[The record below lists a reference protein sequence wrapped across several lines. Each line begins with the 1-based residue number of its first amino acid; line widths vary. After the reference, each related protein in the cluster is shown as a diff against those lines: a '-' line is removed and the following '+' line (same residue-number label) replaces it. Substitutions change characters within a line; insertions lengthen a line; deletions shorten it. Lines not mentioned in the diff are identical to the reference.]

1 MKKIKLLSI
10 MMSLSVA
17 LGSVSPVFAYTL
29 DENGNSVENVS
40 YKDVKETGNFET
52 SVFAELAS
60 NYKIT
65 IPKTVVLSGAKKQ
78 ANYFVRVEGDIAGY
92 EEIEVVPDES
102 FYLYT
107 KAKDAQEAIIEQ
119 DKVVWTVDDFDTDA
133 NGLIDAPT
141 ITAGKWTGVFYF
153 NINLNTQTKVAGDI
167 IVPEFLNDDYKLL
180 ITSLRQKPAGLYNNK
195 GIMLTAFGD
204 INVDDE
210 IIYGKGNAPEE
221 ERIISSVVEEEYPD
235 TTFVRLPETIKE
247 IKGGGLDIKDVEYV
261 YIPDDIEEIDDNAFG
276 DNLIYAS
283 IPKARRIGKSQVP
296 QFINGKEVKKIT
308 IDLEN
313 GDADVTLTKGY
324 IYMIEALYNFKDD
337 VTGESTISS
346 NNSDIVEYLP
356 VYYLDAKEAGDCIV
370 SGKYNAISGVK
381 QAQIKIKVV
390 DGASKRSS
398 SSVCAG
404 LYDNENNLIK
414 SWDELISMGLSL
426 KYDNYGIFNQ
436 TGGKIVLPNNV
447 SNISGRALSHKN
459 ITSIEV
465 LADNP
470 NYTSVDG
477 VLYSK
482 DGKRLICYPSG
493 KIDASYAVLDSAEII
508 EEYAFYESKSL
519 KTISLSNVAE
529 IKECAFCRSGIT
541 SLTIPDTTT
550 YINDGAFFDCYNLQ
564 TVVIG
569 PNVTDIG
576 YKVFD
581 CCTSL
586 KTVTFKNTNNW
597 YVKADSSMKGSRITV
612 TNASTNAKNFV
623 NNYATTIMEDRN
635 TNLISVRSVQYKWYR
650 E

>member
-40 YKDVKETGNFET
+40 YKDVKETGDFET

-107 KAKDAQEAIIEQ
+107 KAKDAQEAVIEQ

-180 ITSLRQKPAGLYNNK
+180 ITNLRQKPAGLYDNK
-195 GIMLTAFGD
+195 GVMLATFGD
-204 INVDDE
+204 INVDDK
-210 IIYGKGNAPEE
+210 IIYGKGNAPERE
-221 ERIISSVVEEEYPD
+221 KIISSVIEEEYPD
-235 TTFVRLPETIKE
+235 TTFVRLPETTKK

-261 YIPDDIEEIDDNAFG
+261 YVPDDVEEIDDNAFG
-276 DNLIYAS
+276 DNLIYVS
-283 IPKARRIGKSQVP
+283 IPKARRIGKSQIP

-313 GDADVTLTKGY
+313 GDADITLTKGY

-337 VTGESTISS
+337 VTGESTISLS
-346 NNSDIVEYLP
+346 NSDVVEYLP
-356 VYYLDAKEAGDCIV
+356 VYYLDAKETGDCVI

-381 QAQIKIKVV
+381 QTQVKIKVV

-398 SSVCAG
+398 NSVCAG

-426 KYDNYGIFNQ
+426 KYDNYEIFNQ
-436 TGGKIVLPNNV
+436 IGGKIVLPNDV
-447 SNISGRALSHKN
+447 SDISGRALSHKN

-470 NYTSVDG
+470 NYMSVDG

-493 KIDASYAVLDSAEII
+493 KTDESYTVLDSAEII
-508 EEYAFYESKSL
+508 EEYAFYGSKFL
-519 KTISLSNVAE
+519 KTISLSNITE
-529 IKECAFCRSGIT
+529 IGERAICSSGIT
-541 SLTIPDTTT
+541 SLIIPDTTT
-550 YINDGAFFDCYNLQ
+550 YVSKRAFFDCYNLQ
-564 TVVIG
+564 TVIIG
-569 PNVTDIG
+569 QNVTNIG
-576 YKVFD
+576 YAVFD

-597 YVKADSSMKGSRITV
+597 YVKSDSSMNGSKITV

-623 NNYATTIMEDRN
+623 DKYATTIMKDRN
-635 TNLISVRSVQYKWYR
+635 TNLTSERSVQYKWYR